1 MAEEQT
7 GTTDTFNIVCIKNII
22 CRQLNSPFFFVENW
36 PKNLNNLPNVFA
48 SSFYVYGKFKVMVRR
63 LLFLVIVKQN
73 SGFLLGMEKEQQSSV
88 SSVIVVNLNL
98 HPVQTRWLCNHIIK
112 LLSLWL

>member
-1 MAEEQT
+1 
-7 GTTDTFNIVCIKNII
+7 
-22 CRQLNSPFFFVENW
+22 
-36 PKNLNNLPNVFA
+36 
-48 SSFYVYGKFKVMVRR
+48 MVRR

-112 LLSLWL
+112 LPLIITAAIRGRCCNEPKQQVLDSCKNGP